1 MPAWTM
7 LDLDSFNSLHYEPSA
22 SNQAI
27 RLEANINETD
37 LSGSAVTRTARILLQ
52 RAADEGGLKLTATG
66 NLSRAVVAEMVETIE
81 WPGLDKAELFQFHKV
96 VNEPD
101 FLPLHFVRVL
111 MQGTKLVRV
120 KRDKLL
126 LTRLGKAMLVP
137 ERYGALQAL
146 LFHIALWH
154 LNIGYFDRNP
164 IETWP
169 QTHTGVVLWSLSV
182 SANDWL
188 DRETLTRLCTVPVP
202 GVVESDWDLGSY
214 AMDARVLKPLLWFGL
229 LESRTERSGASRL
242 EDRRLYRK
250 TALFDRFLKFNVEI
264 EQPTMRH

>member
-7 LDLDSFNSLHYEPSA
+7 LGLDSFKSLHHEPSA
-22 SNQAI
+22 GNEAI
-27 RLEANINETD
+27 RLEPNLTDTD
-37 LSGSAVTRTARILLQ
+37 LSGSAVARTARILLQ
-52 RAADEGGLKLTATG
+52 RAIDAGGLKLTATR
-66 NLSRAVVAEMVETIE
+66 NLSRTVVAEMVEMIE
-81 WPGLDKAELFQFHKV
+81 WPGLDKNELFQFHKV

-120 KRDKLL
+120 QRDKLV
-126 LTRLGKAMLVP
+126 LTRLGKAMLIP

-154 LNIGYFDRNP
+154 LNLGYFDRNP

-169 QTHTGVVLWSLSV
+169 QTHTGVVLWSLSAA
-182 SANDWL
+182 ANDWL

-214 AMDARVLKPLLWFGL
+214 AMDARILKPLVWFGL
-229 LESRTERSGASRL
+229 LECRTETASVSRVN
-242 EDRRLYRK
+242 DRRLYRK
-250 TALFDRFLKFNVEI
+250 APLFDRFLKFKVQI
-264 EQPTMRH
+264 EQPSIRH